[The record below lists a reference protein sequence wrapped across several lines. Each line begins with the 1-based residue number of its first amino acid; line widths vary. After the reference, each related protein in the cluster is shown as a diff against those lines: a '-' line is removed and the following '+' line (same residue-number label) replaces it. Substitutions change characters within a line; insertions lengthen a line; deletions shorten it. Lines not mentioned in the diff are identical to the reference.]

1 MILLDIDDI
10 HMISTD
16 YSLQTVVDSIFSIP
30 GLITGLVGVLASLV
44 IYKLEFL
51 SKKDWFGNSCSVWT
65 GAICIAVIIV
75 LLTFKFFWFLPCV
88 LLIPSVVIGSRYC
101 WLEHRK
107 KKVLKYKGLLDYDK
121 KRYDYYVW
129 LSKRELFRWE
139 VKTYL
144 LPAMNILF
152 EIGSIKKL
160 DDELELLS
168 DYKDWYKW
176 KRLKSY
182 VYWNRHEYRDVIDL
196 MTPYVNDGTL
206 NRTELAR
213 VTINIYGAYRILEDK
228 EGIEIYVRKLE
239 NILFEQKVYMVEL
252 FDDLMY
258 YYDEHGEKEK
268 IERLVAV
275 IKGLRFSDY
284 SQLLEVYDVLYM
296 HNRRHND
303 TKANKELLDLMVSK
317 SSMMNEEE
325 RKKVFEV
332 RLLKLYFEN
341 DYGWKDYSIKLFED
355 ANTYLNY
362 SSRVAFE
369 YLRAINQIVQQCH
382 MHNMSAGDGII
393 RLYDVILDRVAGY
406 VQDFDRE
413 LLELPDDFL
422 YRKKEMLMMKEEY
435 RKARANFKLEYHGYL
450 KGLADNMHKVIS
462 LCQRVGDER
471 EKLHFL
477 VVLVDEIVAFE
488 DDIAR
493 FRTLDNKTEEEEK
506 ALQAISDEEMILAKT
521 EAIECVQELNQTLK
535 RHDYNRTLAYY
546 IFYAAY
552 LNMKLDDRIMAK
564 QMLARFHATGV
575 DIRHYT
581 LAVQELY
588 KTTTTAL
595 GAPAMGTDPV
605 S

>member
-1 MILLDIDDI
+1 MMDSDYTIQDLIESAITLPDI
-10 HMISTD
+10 ISC
-16 YSLQTVVDSIFSIP
+16 
-30 GLITGLVGVLASLV
+30 LVGMLISLV
-44 IYKLEFL
+44 AYKLEFL
-51 SKKDWFGNSCSVWT
+51 GKKAWLGNSYSVWT
-65 GAICIAVIIV
+65 LIMCIVAAIV
-75 LLTFKFFWFLPCV
+75 LLAFKLFWLLPCI
-88 LLIPSVVIGSRYC
+88 LLIPAVVVGGRYC

-107 KKVLKYKGLLDYDK
+107 KNVLKYRGLLDYDK

-139 VKTYL
+139 VKKYL
-144 LPAMNILF
+144 FPAMNILF

-168 DYKDWYKW
+168 DYRDWYKW

-182 VYWNRHEYRDVIDL
+182 VYWNRHEYQEVVELMAPYIDEGKL
-196 MTPYVNDGTL
+196 SG
-206 NRTELAR
+206 TELTR
-213 VTINIYGAYRILEDK
+213 VTINIYGAYRNLEDR
-228 EGIEIYVRKLE
+228 EGIEIYAKKLE
-239 NILFEQKVYMVEL
+239 NILFDQKIMMVEL

-258 YYDEHGEKEK
+258 YYDERGEKEK
-268 IERLVAV
+268 IERLAAV
-275 IKGLRFSDY
+275 IKGLKFSDY

-296 HNRRHND
+296 HNRRHDD
-303 TKANKELLDLMVSK
+303 TKANRELLDFMVSQ
-317 SSMMNEEE
+317 SSMMIEEE
-325 RKKVFEV
+325 RKKIFEV

-341 DYGWKDYSIKLFED
+341 DYGWRDYSIKLFEN

-369 YLRAINQIVQQCH
+369 YLRAVNQIVQQCQ
-382 MHNMSAGDGII
+382 MHNMSAGKGII
-393 RLYDVILDRVAGY
+393 QLYNVILERIDGY

-435 RKARANFKLEYHGYL
+435 RKARVNFKLEYHGYL
-450 KGLADNMHKVIS
+450 KGLSDNLHKVIS

-477 VVLVDEIVAFE
+477 VVLADEIVAFE
-488 DDIAR
+488 DDMAR
-493 FRTLDNKTEEEEK
+493 FRRMGNKTEEEEK
-506 ALQAISDEEMILAKT
+506 ALNELSDEEMLLAKKD
-521 EAIECVQELNQTLK
+521 AIECVQEINQTLK

-552 LNMKLDDRIMAK
+552 LNMKLEDRIMAK
-564 QMLARFHATGV
+564 EMLARYHATGV
-575 DIRHYT
+575 DIRQFT

-588 KTTTTAL
+588 KYVGKEL
-595 GAPAMGTDPV
+595 RN
-605 S
+605 

>member
-1 MILLDIDDI
+1 MMDSDYTIQNLIESAITLPDI
-10 HMISTD
+10 ISC
-16 YSLQTVVDSIFSIP
+16 
-30 GLITGLVGVLASLV
+30 LVGMLISLV
-44 IYKLEFL
+44 AYKFEFL
-51 SKKDWFGNSCSVWT
+51 GKKAWFGNSCSVWT
-65 GAICIAVIIV
+65 LIMCIVAAIV
-75 LLTFKFFWFLPCV
+75 LLAFKLFWLLPCI
-88 LLIPSVVIGSRYC
+88 LLIPIAVLGVRYC

-107 KKVLKYKGLLDYDK
+107 KMVPKYKGLLDYDK

-139 VKTYL
+139 VKKYL

-160 DDELELLS
+160 DDELESLS

-182 VYWNRHEYRDVIDL
+182 VHWNRHEYQEVIDL
-196 MTPYVNDGTL
+196 MAPYIDEGKL
-206 NRTELAR
+206 SGTELTR
-213 VTINIYGAYRILEDK
+213 VTINIYGAYRNLEDR
-228 EGIEIYVRKLE
+228 EGIEIYAKKLE
-239 NILFEQKVYMVEL
+239 SILFDQKILMVEL

-258 YYDEHGEKEK
+258 YYDERGEKEK
-268 IERLVAV
+268 IERLAAV
-275 IKGLRFSDY
+275 IKGLKFSDY
-284 SQLLEVYDVLYM
+284 SQLLDVYDVLYM
-296 HNRRHND
+296 YNRRHD
-303 TKANKELLDLMVSK
+303 DIKANRELLDFMVSQ
-317 SSMMNEEE
+317 SSMMIEEE
-325 RKKVFEV
+325 RKKIFEV

-341 DYGWKDYSIKLFED
+341 DYGWRDYSIKLFEN

-369 YLRAINQIVQQCH
+369 YLRAVNQIVQQCH
-382 MHNMSAGDGII
+382 MHNMSAGKGII
-393 RLYDVILDRVAGY
+393 QLYDVILERIDGY

-435 RKARANFKLEYHGYL
+435 RKARVNFKLEYHGYL
-450 KGLADNMHKVIS
+450 KGLFDNLHKVIS

-477 VVLVDEIVAFE
+477 VVLADEIVAFE
-488 DDIAR
+488 DDMAR
-493 FRTLDNKTEEEEK
+493 FRRMGNKTEEEEK
-506 ALQAISDEEMILAKT
+506 ALGELSDEEMLLAKKD
-521 EAIECVQELNQTLK
+521 AIECVQEINQTLK

-552 LNMKLDDRIMAK
+552 LNMKLEDRIMAK
-564 QMLARFHATGV
+564 EMLARYHATGV
-575 DIRHYT
+575 DIRHFT

-588 KTTTTAL
+588 KHVEKEL
-595 GAPAMGTDPV
+595 RN
-605 S
+605 

>member
-1 MILLDIDDI
+1 MDSDYTIQNLIESAITLPDI
-10 HMISTD
+10 ISC
-16 YSLQTVVDSIFSIP
+16 
-30 GLITGLVGVLASLV
+30 LVGMLISLV
-44 IYKLEFL
+44 AYKFEFL
-51 SKKDWFGNSCSVWT
+51 GKKAWFGNSCSVWT
-65 GAICIAVIIV
+65 LIMCIVAAIV
-75 LLTFKFFWFLPCV
+75 LLAFKLFWLLPCI
-88 LLIPSVVIGSRYC
+88 LLIPIAVLGGRYC

-107 KKVLKYKGLLDYDK
+107 KKVLKYRGLLDYDK

-139 VKTYL
+139 VKKYL

-160 DDELELLS
+160 DDELESLS

-182 VYWNRHEYRDVIDL
+182 VHWNRHEYQEVVELMAPYIDEGKL
-196 MTPYVNDGTL
+196 IG
-206 NRTELAR
+206 TELTR
-213 VTINIYGAYRILEDK
+213 VTINIYGAYRNLEDR
-228 EGIEIYVRKLE
+228 EGIEIYAKKLE
-239 NILFEQKVYMVEL
+239 SILFDQKIMMVEL

-258 YYDEHGEKEK
+258 YYDERGEKEK
-268 IERLVAV
+268 IERLAAV
-275 IKGLRFSDY
+275 IKGLKFSDY
-284 SQLLEVYDVLYM
+284 SQLLDVYDVLYM
-296 HNRRHND
+296 YNRRHD
-303 TKANKELLDLMVSK
+303 DVKANRELLDFMVSQ
-317 SSMMNEEE
+317 SSMMIEEE
-325 RKKVFEV
+325 RKKIFEV

-341 DYGWKDYSIKLFED
+341 DYGWRDYSIKLFEN

-369 YLRAINQIVQQCH
+369 YLRAVNQIVQQCH
-382 MHNMSAGDGII
+382 MHNMSAGKGII
-393 RLYDVILDRVAGY
+393 QLYDVILERIDGY

-435 RKARANFKLEYHGYL
+435 RKARVNFKLEYHGYL
-450 KGLADNMHKVIS
+450 KGLSDNLHKVIS

-477 VVLVDEIVAFE
+477 VVLADEIVAFE
-488 DDIAR
+488 DDMAR
-493 FRTLDNKTEEEEK
+493 FRRMGNKTEEEEK
-506 ALQAISDEEMILAKT
+506 ALNELSDEEMLLAKKD
-521 EAIECVQELNQTLK
+521 AIECVQEINQTLK

-552 LNMKLDDRIMAK
+552 LNMKLEDRIMAK
-564 QMLARFHATGV
+564 EMLARYHATGV
-575 DIRHYT
+575 DIRQFT

-588 KTTTTAL
+588 KYVGKEL
-595 GAPAMGTDPV
+595 RN
-605 S
+605 

>member
-1 MILLDIDDI
+1 MMDSDYTIQDLIESAITLPDI
-10 HMISTD
+10 ISC
-16 YSLQTVVDSIFSIP
+16 
-30 GLITGLVGVLASLV
+30 LVGMLISLV
-44 IYKLEFL
+44 AYKLEFL
-51 SKKDWFGNSCSVWT
+51 GKKAWLGNSYSVWT
-65 GAICIAVIIV
+65 LIMCIVAAIV
-75 LLTFKFFWFLPCV
+75 LLAFKLFWLLPCI
-88 LLIPSVVIGSRYC
+88 LLIPAVVVGGRYC

-107 KKVLKYKGLLDYDK
+107 KNVLKYRGLLDYDK

-139 VKTYL
+139 VKKYL
-144 LPAMNILF
+144 FPAMNILF

-168 DYKDWYKW
+168 DYRDWYKW

-182 VYWNRHEYRDVIDL
+182 VYWNRHEYQEVVELMVPYIDEGKL
-196 MTPYVNDGTL
+196 SG
-206 NRTELAR
+206 TELTR
-213 VTINIYGAYRILEDK
+213 VTINIYGAYRNLEDR
-228 EGIEIYVRKLE
+228 EGIEIYAKKLE
-239 NILFEQKVYMVEL
+239 NILFDQKIMMVEL

-258 YYDEHGEKEK
+258 YYDERGEKEK
-268 IERLVAV
+268 IERLAAV
-275 IKGLRFSDY
+275 IKGLKFSDY

-296 HNRRHND
+296 HNRRHDD
-303 TKANKELLDLMVSK
+303 TKANRELLDFMVSQ
-317 SSMMNEEE
+317 SSMMIEEE
-325 RKKVFEV
+325 RKKIFEV

-341 DYGWKDYSIKLFED
+341 DYGWRDYSIKLFEN

-369 YLRAINQIVQQCH
+369 YLRAVNQIVQQCH
-382 MHNMSAGDGII
+382 MHNMSAGKGII
-393 RLYDVILDRVAGY
+393 QLYDVILERIDGY

-435 RKARANFKLEYHGYL
+435 RKARVNFKLEYHGYL
-450 KGLADNMHKVIS
+450 KGLSDNLHKVIS

-477 VVLVDEIVAFE
+477 VVLADEIVAFE
-488 DDIAR
+488 DDMAR
-493 FRTLDNKTEEEEK
+493 FRRMGNKTEEEEK
-506 ALQAISDEEMILAKT
+506 ALNELSDEEMLLAKKD
-521 EAIECVQELNQTLK
+521 AIECVQEINQTLK

-552 LNMKLDDRIMAK
+552 LNMKLEDRIMAK
-564 QMLARFHATGV
+564 EMLARYHATGV
-575 DIRHYT
+575 DIRQFT

-588 KTTTTAL
+588 KYVGKEL
-595 GAPAMGTDPV
+595 RN
-605 S
+605 

>member
-1 MILLDIDDI
+1 MDGDYTIQNLIESAITLPDI
-10 HMISTD
+10 ISC
-16 YSLQTVVDSIFSIP
+16 
-30 GLITGLVGVLASLV
+30 LVGILISLV
-44 IYKLEFL
+44 AYKFEFL
-51 SKKDWFGNSCSVWT
+51 GKKAWFGNSCSVWT
-65 GAICIAVIIV
+65 LIMCIVAAIV
-75 LLTFKFFWFLPCV
+75 LLAFKLFWLLPCI
-88 LLIPSVVIGSRYC
+88 LLIPIAVLGVRYC

-107 KKVLKYKGLLDYDK
+107 KKVLKYRWLLDYDK

-139 VKTYL
+139 VKKYL

-160 DDELELLS
+160 YDELESLS

-182 VYWNRHEYRDVIDL
+182 VHWNRHEYQEVVELMAPYIDEGKL
-196 MTPYVNDGTL
+196 SG
-206 NRTELAR
+206 TELTR
-213 VTINIYGAYRILEDK
+213 VTINIYGAYRNLEDR
-228 EGIEIYVRKLE
+228 EGIEIYAKKLE
-239 NILFEQKVYMVEL
+239 SILFDQKIMMVEL

-258 YYDEHGEKEK
+258 YYDERGEKEK
-268 IERLVAV
+268 IERLAAV
-275 IKGLRFSDY
+275 IKGLKFSDY
-284 SQLLEVYDVLYM
+284 SQLLDVYDVLYM
-296 HNRRHND
+296 YNRRHD
-303 TKANKELLDLMVSK
+303 DVKANRELLDFMVSQ
-317 SSMMNEEE
+317 SSMMIEEE
-325 RKKVFEV
+325 RKKIFEV

-341 DYGWKDYSIKLFED
+341 DYGWRDYSIKLFEN

-369 YLRAINQIVQQCH
+369 YLRAVNQIVQQCQ
-382 MHNMSAGDGII
+382 MHNMSAGKGII
-393 RLYDVILDRVAGY
+393 QLYDVILERIDGY

-435 RKARANFKLEYHGYL
+435 RKARVNFKLEYHGYL
-450 KGLADNMHKVIS
+450 KGLSDNLHKVIS

-477 VVLVDEIVAFE
+477 VVLADEIVAFE
-488 DDIAR
+488 DDMAR
-493 FRTLDNKTEEEEK
+493 FRRMGNKTEEEEK
-506 ALQAISDEEMILAKT
+506 ALNELSDEEMLLAKKD
-521 EAIECVQELNQTLK
+521 AIECVQEINQTLK

-552 LNMKLDDRIMAK
+552 LNMKLEDRIMAK
-564 QMLARFHATGV
+564 EMLARYHATGV
-575 DIRHYT
+575 DIRQFT

-588 KTTTTAL
+588 KYVGKEL
-595 GAPAMGTDPV
+595 RN
-605 S
+605 

>member
-1 MILLDIDDI
+1 
-10 HMISTD
+10 MISTD
-16 YSLQTVVDSIFSIP
+16 YTLQNVVDSIFSIP
-30 GLITGLVGVLASLV
+30 GLITGLVGVLISLV

-51 SKKDWFGNSCSVWT
+51 SKKAWFGNSCSVWI

-75 LLTFKFFWFLPCV
+75 LLTFKLFWLLPCV
-88 LLIPSVVIGSRYC
+88 LLIPSVVVGGRYC
-101 WLEHRK
+101 WLEYRK
-107 KKVLKYKGLLDYDK
+107 KEVLKYKGLLDYDK

-139 VKTYL
+139 VKKYL

-160 DDELELLS
+160 DEDLESLS
-168 DYKDWYKW
+168 YYKDWYKW

-182 VYWNRHEYRDVIDL
+182 VFWNRHEYRDVINL
-196 MTPYVNDGTL
+196 MTPYVNGGMQ
-206 NRTELAR
+206 NRAELAR

-239 NILFEQKVYMVEL
+239 NILFEQKIYMVEL

-275 IKGLRFSDY
+275 IKGLKFSNY

-303 TKANKELLDLMVSK
+303 TKANKELLDFMVSK

-325 RKKVFEV
+325 RKKVFEI

-341 DYGWKDYSIKLFED
+341 NYRWMDYSIKLFEN

-369 YLRAINQIVQQCH
+369 YLRAINLIVQQCH
-382 MHNMSAGDGII
+382 MHNMSVGDRII
-393 RLYDVILDRVAGY
+393 QLYDVILDRIAGY
-406 VQDFDRE
+406 VQDIDLE

-435 RKARANFKLEYHGYL
+435 RKARVNFKLEYHGYL
-450 KGLADNMHKVIS
+450 KGLAENMHKVIS
-462 LCQRVGDER
+462 LCQRVEDER

-477 VVLVDEIVAFE
+477 VVLADEIVAFE

-493 FRTLDNKTEEEEK
+493 FRSLENKTEEEEK
-506 ALQAISDEEMILAKT
+506 ALGELSDEEMILAKT
-521 EAIECVQELNQTLK
+521 EAIECVQEINQTLK

-552 LNMKLDDRIMAK
+552 LNMKMDDRIMAK

-575 DIRHYT
+575 DIRHFT
-581 LAVQELY
+581 LAIQELY
-588 KTTTTAL
+588 KTTTAAL
-595 GAPAMGTDPV
+595 GTADMWMG

>member
-1 MILLDIDDI
+1 MTDGDYTIQNLIESAITLPNI
-10 HMISTD
+10 ISC
-16 YSLQTVVDSIFSIP
+16 
-30 GLITGLVGVLASLV
+30 LVGMLISLV
-44 IYKLEFL
+44 AYKFEFL
-51 SKKDWFGNSCSVWT
+51 GKKAWFGNSCSVWT
-65 GAICIAVIIV
+65 LIMCIVAAIV
-75 LLTFKFFWFLPCV
+75 LLAFRLFWWLPCI
-88 LLIPSVVIGSRYC
+88 LLIPIAVLGVRYC

-107 KKVLKYKGLLDYDK
+107 KKVLKYRGLLDYDK

-139 VKTYL
+139 VKKYL

-160 DDELELLS
+160 DDELEQLS

-182 VYWNRHEYRDVIDL
+182 VHWNRHEYQKVIDL
-196 MTPYVNDGTL
+196 MAPYIDEGKL
-206 NRTELAR
+206 SGTELTR
-213 VTINIYGAYRILEDK
+213 VTINVYGAYRNLEDR
-228 EGIEIYVRKLE
+228 EGIEIYAKKLE
-239 NILFEQKVYMVEL
+239 SILFDQKILMVEL

-258 YYDEHGEKEK
+258 YYDERGEKEK
-268 IERLVAV
+268 IERLAAV
-275 IKGLRFSDY
+275 IKGLKFSDY
-284 SQLLEVYDVLYM
+284 SQLLDVYDVLYM
-296 HNRRHND
+296 HNRRHDD
-303 TKANKELLDLMVSK
+303 TKANRELLDFMVSQN
-317 SSMMNEEE
+317 SMMIEEE
-325 RKKVFEV
+325 RKKIFEV

-341 DYGWKDYSIKLFED
+341 DYGWRDYSIKLFEN

-369 YLRAINQIVQQCH
+369 YLRAVNQIVQQCH
-382 MHNMSAGDGII
+382 MHNMSAGKGII
-393 RLYDVILDRVAGY
+393 QLYDVILERIDGY

-435 RKARANFKLEYHGYL
+435 RKARVNFKLEYHGYL
-450 KGLADNMHKVIS
+450 KGLSDNLHKVIS

-477 VVLVDEIVAFE
+477 VVLADEIVAFE
-488 DDIAR
+488 DDMAR
-493 FRTLDNKTEEEEK
+493 FRRMGNKTEEEEK
-506 ALQAISDEEMILAKT
+506 ALGELSDGEMLLAKKD
-521 EAIECVQELNQTLK
+521 AIECVQEINQTLK

-552 LNMKLDDRIMAK
+552 LNMKLEDRIMAK
-564 QMLARFHATGV
+564 EMLARYHATGV
-575 DIRHYT
+575 DIRHFT

-588 KTTTTAL
+588 KYVGKEL
-595 GAPAMGTDPV
+595 RN
-605 S
+605 

>member
-1 MILLDIDDI
+1 MDSDYTIQNLIESAITLPDI
-10 HMISTD
+10 ISC
-16 YSLQTVVDSIFSIP
+16 
-30 GLITGLVGVLASLV
+30 LVGMLISLV
-44 IYKLEFL
+44 AYKFEFL
-51 SKKDWFGNSCSVWT
+51 GKKAWFGNSCSVWT
-65 GAICIAVIIV
+65 LIMCIVAAIV
-75 LLTFKFFWFLPCV
+75 LLAFKLFWLLPCI
-88 LLIPSVVIGSRYC
+88 LLIPIAVLGIRYC

-107 KKVLKYKGLLDYDK
+107 KMVLKYRGLLDYDK

-139 VKTYL
+139 VKKYL

-160 DDELELLS
+160 DDELESLS

-182 VYWNRHEYRDVIDL
+182 VHWNRHEYQEVIDL
-196 MTPYVNDGTL
+196 MVPYIDEGKL
-206 NRTELAR
+206 SGTELTR
-213 VTINIYGAYRILEDK
+213 VTINIYGAYRNLEDR
-228 EGIEIYVRKLE
+228 EGIEIYAKKLE
-239 NILFEQKVYMVEL
+239 SILFDQKIMMVEL

-258 YYDEHGEKEK
+258 YYDERGEKEK
-268 IERLVAV
+268 IERLAAV
-275 IKGLRFSDY
+275 IKGLKFSDY
-284 SQLLEVYDVLYM
+284 SQLLDVYDVLYM
-296 HNRRHND
+296 HNRRHD
-303 TKANKELLDLMVSK
+303 DVKANRELLDFMVSQ
-317 SSMMNEEE
+317 SSMMTEEE
-325 RKKVFEV
+325 RKKIFEV

-341 DYGWKDYSIKLFED
+341 DYGWRDYSIKLFEN

-369 YLRAINQIVQQCH
+369 YLRAVNQIVQQCH
-382 MHNMSAGDGII
+382 MHNMSAGKGII
-393 RLYDVILDRVAGY
+393 QLYDVILERIDGY

-435 RKARANFKLEYHGYL
+435 RKARVNFKLEYHGYL
-450 KGLADNMHKVIS
+450 KGLSDNLHKVIS

-477 VVLVDEIVAFE
+477 VVLADEIVAFE
-488 DDIAR
+488 DDMAR
-493 FRTLDNKTEEEEK
+493 FRRMGNKTEEEEK
-506 ALQAISDEEMILAKT
+506 ALNELSDEEMLLAKKD
-521 EAIECVQELNQTLK
+521 AIECVQEINQTLK

-552 LNMKLDDRIMAK
+552 LNMKLEDRIMAK
-564 QMLARFHATGV
+564 EMLARYHATGV
-575 DIRHYT
+575 DIRQFT

-588 KTTTTAL
+588 KYVGKEL
-595 GAPAMGTDPV
+595 RN
-605 S
+605 